1 MVRFLGLCS
10 SVQALSIGEGE
21 VGVEALE
28 EVAPLVVE
36 WGGET
41 SWLLEALVVSSL

>member
-10 SVQALSIGEGE
+10 SVQALSIGDRE
-21 VGVEALE
+21 VGVEVLE

-36 WGGET
+36 GGGEA
-41 SWLLEALVVSSL
+41 S